1 MEFITIKHIS
11 GEYTLKKS
19 DIYLIKKRNAYKA
32 KCIGGFVGN
41 EIIDSEIIDFP
52 DRFYVEMSRSDEA
65 SFDEIEISEE
75 EYKELLSK
83 LIYPRF

>member
-32 KCIGGFVGN
+32 KCLGGLGHG
-41 EIIDSEIIDFP
+41 ESIDFP

-75 EYKELLSK
+75 EYKNLLSK
-83 LIYPRF
+83 LIYARF